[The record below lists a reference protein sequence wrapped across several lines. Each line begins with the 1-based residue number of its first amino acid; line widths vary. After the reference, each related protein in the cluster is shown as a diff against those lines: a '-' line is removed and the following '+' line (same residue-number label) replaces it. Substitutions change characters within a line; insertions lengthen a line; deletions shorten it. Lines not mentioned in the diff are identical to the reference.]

1 MDKYKIKNFIL
12 IMLVLVNIFLLFIV
26 ISNEISSERLRRNRE
41 DTLRR
46 ILLSNSIELDEGVRL
61 DAEPLP
67 EVSLTRSL
75 RSEEQA
81 VASLIGRCET
91 SDLGGSII
99 YYDGDKGAARFR
111 GTAEFELVFN
121 PDVIYAGSDPEYTA
135 ADAMKRLGFRS
146 RPEDAQVQSDSEDR
160 TVILNLTYK
169 SKPVF
174 NSRISC
180 YFVNGSLNIVEGKA
194 FFSKVVSRSSV
205 DTLPDACTI
214 LMRFL
219 EYIKTNQLSCTEITA
234 VESGYFAES
243 TVVDECVMHPVWRI
257 STDAGSFFMDG
268 ITGLS
273 IQLDTRD

>member
-1 MDKYKIKNFIL
+1 MDRYKLKNFIL

-26 ISNEISSERLRRNRE
+26 ISNEIAADRLRKERE
-41 DTLRR
+41 ETLRR
-46 ILLSNSIELDEGVRL
+46 IFLSNSIELGEDVSL
-61 DAEPLP
+61 DIAPLP

-75 RSEEQA
+75 KSEEQA

-99 YYDGDKGAARFR
+99 YYDGAKGAARFR

-121 PDVIYAGSDPEYTA
+121 PDVIYAGSSPEYTA

-146 RPEDAQVQSDSEDR
+146 RPEDAQIQNDAEDQ

-169 SKPVF
+169 DKPVF

-194 FFSKVVSRSSV
+194 FFGKVVSRGNT
-205 DTLPDACTI
+205 DKLPDACTI

-219 EYIKTNQLSCTEITA
+219 EYLKSNQQSCSKITA
-234 VESGYFAES
+234 VEAGYFAES
-243 TVVDECVMHPVWRI
+243 TVVGECVMRPVWRI
-257 STDAGSFFMDG
+257 STEDRKSVV
-268 ITGLS
+268 
-273 IQLDTRD
+273 